1 MLGRH
6 AAAEDAAQEALLRG
20 WLKQGSCRDADRPL
34 PWLSRIARNEAL
46 RARARE
52 ARRDESPIDAD
63 LPAAGGGG
71 ADALDAAAGQ
81 VDAQRLLDALPP
93 VDREL
98 MRLHYLEDLTQA
110 EAAARL
116 ELSWVTAKVRL
127 HRARLR
133 LRALVE
139 DGQSARQRWP

>member
-1 MLGRH
+1 
-6 AAAEDAAQEALLRG
+6 
-20 WLKQGSCRDADRPL
+20 
-34 PWLSRIARNEAL
+34 
-46 RARARE
+46 
-52 ARRDESPIDAD
+52 
-63 LPAAGGGG
+63 
-71 ADALDAAAGQ
+71 
-81 VDAQRLLDALPP
+81 
-93 VDREL
+93 

-139 DGQSARQRWP
+139 EGAR